1 MGLQPIDLQTMYSQM
16 SNMAKQASLAENS
29 IQAVQNAQNKELVRQ
44 VEEQKNKVSETEKQ
58 SGASS
63 VNQNGRNSQGGA
75 AFSGQKQ
82 NEEASEEEKNCGGR
96 LKESYIGQH
105 IDITR

>member
-16 SNMAKQASLAENS
+16 SNMAKQASLAEHS
-29 IQAVQNAQNKELVRQ
+29 LQAVQNAQNKEIVRQ
-44 VEEQKNKVSETEKQ
+44 IEEEKNKVLETEKQ
-58 SGASS
+58 SGTAS
-63 VNQNGRNSQGGA
+63 VNQNGHNNQGDAESFDHNESRNDSPEDE
-75 AFSGQKQ
+75 
-82 NEEASEEEKNCGGR
+82 NNKNR